1 MQNGLWHTPSSALA
15 LLFVVPKKE
24 ESHNAHAEDQLLMKG
39 QRMRIDEKEQKKE
52 QTNDYGGGKQVKGDR
67 VLPLKLF
74 VHKLPLLPFVLI
86 FEAVQRRIILL
97 LSGGAQKS
105 FSPIQ

>member
-39 QRMRIDEKEQKKE
+39 QRMRIDEKEQKKGYNSAIDKNYAGRRARF
-52 QTNDYGGGKQVKGDR
+52 TI
-67 VLPLKLF
+67 PL
-74 VHKLPLLPFVLI
+74 
-86 FEAVQRRIILL
+86 
-97 LSGGAQKS
+97 
-105 FSPIQ
+105 